1 MNRTKATA
9 YQKHASVRT
18 RTKAQSSHGHI
29 WGKKWERGVKI
40 CDKLEINI
48 INKQKTQ
55 VW

>member
-1 MNRTKATA
+1 MNRNKATA

-18 RTKAQSSHGHI
+18 RTKAQSSHGLY
-29 WGKKWERGVKI
+29 GEKKWEKGVKI

-48 INKQKTQ
+48 FNKQKTQ